1 MSNRNVKTPIIKMTP
16 IVKKYGFLARRSAPV
31 RKSVMASS
39 QAYILRLWALLER
52 QRDHHQKMKPRAVT
66 DVTRDVTFMFSD
78 VIFAILGL

>member
-1 MSNRNVKTPIIKMTP
+1 M
-16 IVKKYGFLARRSAPV
+16 
-31 RKSVMASS
+31 VMASS
-39 QAYILRLWALLER
+39 RAYILRLWALLER